1 MGITS
6 AFVLFAVFWF
16 MILFIALPIKLETQG
31 DRGERLVGTSAGS
44 PEVTHLRKKLRWV
57 TIVAIA
63 LWLPTCAI
71 ILSGWISV
79 EDFDLYS
86 RFGPESN

>member
-57 TIVAIA
+57 TIVATA

-86 RFGPESN
+86 RFGPGSN

>member
-6 AFVLFAVFWF
+6 ALVLFAVFWF
-16 MILFIALPIKLETQG
+16 MILFVALPIKLETQG

-44 PEVTHLRKKLRWV
+44 PEVTHVRKKLRWV
-57 TIVAIA
+57 TIIAIL
-63 LWLPTCAI
+63 LWVPTCAI

-79 EDFDLYS
+79 DDFDLYS
-86 RFGPESN
+86 RFGPGAG

>member
-6 AFVLFAVFWF
+6 ALVLFAVFWF
-16 MILFIALPIKLETQG
+16 MLLFIALPIKLETQG

-57 TIVAIA
+57 TIVAFG
-63 LWLPTCAI
+63 LWVPTCAI
-71 ILSGWISV
+71 ILSGLISV
-79 EDFDLYS
+79 DDFDLYS
-86 RFGPESN
+86 RFGPGSS

>member
-6 AFVLFAVFWF
+6 ALVLFAVFWF
-16 MILFIALPIKLETQG
+16 MILFVALPIKLETQG

-44 PEVTHLRKKLRWV
+44 PEVTHMRKKLRWV
-57 TIVAIA
+57 TIVAVL
-63 LWLPTCAI
+63 LWVPTCAI

-79 EDFDLYS
+79 DDFDLYS
-86 RFGPESN
+86 RFGPGAG

>member
-6 AFVLFAVFWF
+6 ALVLLAVFWF

-44 PEVTHLRKKLRWV
+44 PEVTHLRTKLRWV
-57 TIVAIA
+57 TIIA
-63 LWLPTCAI
+63 LVLWVPTCAI
-71 ILSGWISV
+71 ILSGVISV
-79 EDFDLYS
+79 DDFDLYA
-86 RFGPESN
+86 RFGPGS